1 MEEFESDKV
10 TIIQPSPALDP
21 KDDVRTLIKDLED
34 IRKALWSYRKLL
46 TGEKCSIPLKE
57 IRALIVFPT
66 PGEEN
71 PARPYLAVHECEL
84 HHPFP
89 NNEVVALGLV
99 DLPGLGAL
107 IKDVDRHHLEGVQ
120 NDIDLV
126 VMLKRAIE
134 HPGMAPL

>member
-1 MEEFESDKV
+1 
-10 TIIQPSPALDP
+10 
-21 KDDVRTLIKDLED
+21 
-34 IRKALWSYRKLL
+34 
-46 TGEKCSIPLKE
+46 
-57 IRALIVFPT
+57 
-66 PGEEN
+66 
-71 PARPYLAVHECEL
+71 L